1 MSLAD
6 GTSPIPR
13 TSEPLLGL
21 PYGVAGEES
30 PVIDESALI
39 GEVGVANS
47 LSAAYL
53 GRANQYCEDQ
63 GINLRSTVLFGGE
76 VKGYTSAASD
86 VDVIFIVDNETPHEG
101 IADFI
106 KYLQG
111 VEVELG
117 IRKPGG
123 GRFSIALD
131 RIGAQ
136 NKSVFVCAE
145 KDFTDGNVTN
155 IFRSDSPLDSA
166 ILDNPLWATDI
177 GLKNILLTAR
187 TVQGEDLLPNL
198 QGKIK
203 PIERRDLERNKRMY
217 TTLGLFGVLV
227 YPLTDNATKYSMS
240 SLKWA
245 LHSSYFGGQGRLG
258 TLGEEIDYYKDALA
272 GTSTPQTL
280 DRLVELRDTYTK
292 SLRFNVAAL
301 FATRAIFKHAL
312 NNGEFPVDIS
322 EQINRGAEE

>member
-1 MSLAD
+1 MSFAD
-6 GTSPIPR
+6 GASPIPHIPE
-13 TSEPLLGL
+13 SLLGL
-21 PYGVAGEES
+21 PYGVAAEEPSVIHESIPVGETS
-30 PVIDESALI
+30 DT
-39 GEVGVANS
+39 NS

-53 GRANQYCEDQ
+53 GRANQYCEDR
-63 GINLRSTVLFGGE
+63 GISLRSTVLFGGE

-101 IADFI
+101 IADFV

-123 GRFSIALD
+123 GRFSVALD

-145 KDFTDGNVTN
+145 RDFIEGNVTN

-187 TVQGEDLLPNL
+187 TVQGEDLLLNL
-198 QGKIK
+198 QEKIK
-203 PIERRDLERNKRMY
+203 PIERRDLERNRRMY
-217 TTLGLFGVLV
+217 TALGLFGILA
-227 YPLTDNATKYSMS
+227 YPLTDSATKYSMS

-258 TLGEEIDYYKDALA
+258 TLGEEVEYYKDALA
-272 GTSTPQTL
+272 GTRTPQTL
-280 DRLVELRDTYTK
+280 DRLVELRDGYAK

-312 NNGEFPVDIS
+312 SNGEFPVDIS
-322 EQINRGAEE
+322 EQINRGAEK